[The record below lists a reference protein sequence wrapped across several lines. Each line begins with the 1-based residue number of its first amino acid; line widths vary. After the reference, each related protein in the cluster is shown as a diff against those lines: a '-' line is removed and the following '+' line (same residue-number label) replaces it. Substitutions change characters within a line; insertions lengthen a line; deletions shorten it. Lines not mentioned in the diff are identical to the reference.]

1 MDHVENPKRIM
12 KEDIQ
17 FHQAENVF
25 IAAIKEWNEDFTS
38 QSWNVYLINKR
49 TDTISTVLVLSRGKS
64 DDRKTSTLRH
74 LLGDIP
80 PESTAK
86 IEFIATEVLG
96 FTNEY
101 LLTFFANNRLYE
113 RNFIFHPGDIAE
125 DKMVEIP
132 LMDTEGIL
140 AQ

>member
-80 PESTAK
+80 PKSTAK

-101 LLTFFANNRLYE
+101 LLTFFADNRLYE
-113 RNFIFHPGDIAE
+113 RNFVFNPGVIDE
-125 DKMVEIP
+125 NKVVEIP

>member
-1 MDHVENPKRIM
+1 MAYVENQKRIM

-17 FHQAENVF
+17 FHQAQDVF
-25 IAAIKEWNEDFTS
+25 IAAIKEWNEDFTA
-38 QSWNVYLINKR
+38 QSWNVYLINNR
-49 TDTISTVLVLSRGKS
+49 DDTISTVLVLSRGKS

-80 PESTAK
+80 PKSTAK

-101 LLTFFANNRLYE
+101 LLTFFADNRLYE
-113 RNFIFHPGDIAE
+113 RNFVFNPGVIDE
-125 DKMVEIP
+125 NKVVEIP

>member
-1 MDHVENPKRIM
+1 M

-17 FHQAENVF
+17 FHQAQDVF

-38 QSWNVYLINKR
+38 QSWNVYLINNR
-49 TDTISTVLVLSRGKS
+49 NDVISTVLVLSRGKS
-64 DDRKTSTLRH
+64 DEQKTSTLRH

-80 PESTAK
+80 PKSTAK

-101 LLTFFANNRLYE
+101 LLTFFADNRLYE
-113 RNFIFHPGDIAE
+113 KDFTFLPGVIDE
-125 DKMVEIP
+125 NKVVELP